1 MRLPVLLGQ
10 PVQKLGDLIAEVLD
24 DLLHGDGRVLDGVVQ
39 EGSGQTVSSSP
50 VLLRQPPTGTR
61 WPLLVRQVA
70 FFAHIDPAHLSA
82 CGPPRRLD
90 L

>member
-39 EGSGQTVSSSP
+39 GGSGQTVSSSLP
-50 VLLRQPPTGTR
+50 CSFDSRRQG
-61 WPLLVRQVA
+61 
-70 FFAHIDPAHLSA
+70 
-82 CGPPRRLD
+82 LD
-90 L
+90 GRFSFGR